1 MMKTIRIKNEQDIQ
15 QIEHTVL
22 VLGYFDGLHKGHQA
36 LFAEAR
42 KIASDKNLKIAVL
55 TFPESPKLTF
65 VRYQPSL
72 MLHLTSLED
81 RLQQLENLGVDYLY
95 LIDFT
100 SQFARNTAKQ
110 FVEKYISRLKAKAV
124 VAGFD
129 YHFGSD
135 RYSAEDLEKLFD
147 GQVIVVPSVNLN
159 GSKISS
165 TRIRETILAGN
176 VAESNQLLGY
186 SLSTCGIV
194 VHGNA
199 RGRTIGY
206 PTANLAPLDR
216 VILPADGVYVVDV
229 EHDGQIYR
237 GMASVGKNVTFEGDE
252 LRFEVNFLDFSQDIY
267 GDTIRIFWLEKI
279 RDMVKFDNVAEL
291 VKQLQVDEKIARY
304 WTPKN
309 GDH

>member
-1 MMKTIRIKNEQDIQ
+1 MKTIRIKNEQNIQ

-42 KIASDKNLKIAVL
+42 KIAAAKDLKIAVL
-55 TFPESPKLTF
+55 TFPESPKLAF

-72 MLHLTSLED
+72 MLHLTSPEE

-95 LIDFT
+95 LVDFT
-100 SQFARNTAKQ
+100 SQFARNTAEQ
-110 FVEKYISRLKAKAV
+110 FFTKYISRLKAKTV
-124 VAGFD
+124 IAGFD

-135 RYSAEDLEKLFD
+135 RRSAEDLEKLFE
-147 GQVIVVPSVNLN
+147 GQVIIVPSVNFN
-159 GSKISS
+159 GVKISS
-165 TRIRETILAGN
+165 TRIRETVLAGN

-186 SLSTCGIV
+186 SLSTSGIV

-229 EHDGQIYR
+229 EHDGQMYR

-252 LRFEVNFLDFSQDIY
+252 LRFEANIFDFSQDIY
-267 GDTIRIFWLEKI
+267 GDTIRIFWLDKI
-279 RDMVKFDNVAEL
+279 RDMVKFDNVDEL
-291 VKQLQVDEKIARY
+291 VKQLQADEEIARY

-309 GDH
+309 ENH

>member
-1 MMKTIRIKNEQDIQ
+1 MKTIRIKNEQNIQ

-42 KIASDKNLKIAVL
+42 KIAAAKDLKIAVL
-55 TFPESPKLTF
+55 TFPESPKLAF

-72 MLHLTSLED
+72 MLHLTSPEE

-95 LIDFT
+95 LVDFT
-100 SQFARNTAKQ
+100 SQFARNTAEQ
-110 FVEKYISRLKAKAV
+110 FFTKYISRLKAKTV
-124 VAGFD
+124 IAGFD

-135 RYSAEDLEKLFD
+135 RRSAEDLEKLFE
-147 GQVIVVPSVNLN
+147 GQVIIVPSVNFN
-159 GSKISS
+159 GVKISS
-165 TRIRETILAGN
+165 TRIRETVLAGN

-186 SLSTCGIV
+186 SLSTSGIV

-229 EHDGQIYR
+229 EHDGQMYR

-252 LRFEVNFLDFSQDIY
+252 LRFEANIFDFSQDIY
-267 GDTIRIFWLEKI
+267 GDTIRIFWLDKI
-279 RDMVKFDNVAEL
+279 RDMVKFDNVDEL
-291 VKQLQVDEKIARY
+291 VKQLQVDKEIARY
-304 WTPKN
+304 WSPKN
-309 GDH
+309 ENH

>member
-1 MMKTIRIKNEQDIQ
+1 MKTIRIKNEKDIQ

-42 KIASDKNLKIAVL
+42 KMAAEKHLKIAVL
-55 TFPESPKLTF
+55 TFPESPKLAF

-72 MLHLTSLED
+72 MLHLTSPED
-81 RLQQLENLGVDYLY
+81 RLQQMENLGVDYLY

-100 SQFARNTAKQ
+100 SQFARNTAEQ
-110 FVEKYISRLKAKAV
+110 FFTKYISRLKAEAV
-124 VAGFD
+124 IAGFD

-135 RYSAEDLEKLFD
+135 RRSAEDLEKLFE
-147 GQVIVVPSVNLN
+147 GQVIVVPSVNFN
-159 GSKISS
+159 GAKISS
-165 TRIRETILAGN
+165 TRIRETVLAGN

-252 LRFEVNFLDFSQDIY
+252 LRFEANIFDFSQDIY
-267 GDTIRIFWLEKI
+267 GDTIRIFWLDKI
-279 RDMVKFDNVAEL
+279 RDMVKFDNVDEL
-291 VKQLQVDEKIARY
+291 VKQLQADEEIARY

-309 GDH
+309 ENH

>member
-1 MMKTIRIKNEQDIQ
+1 MKTIRIKNEQDIQ
-15 QIEHTVL
+15 QIEQTVL

-42 KIASDKNLKIAVL
+42 KIASDKDLQIAVL

-135 RYSAEDLEKLFD
+135 RRSAEDLEKLFE
-147 GQVIVVPSVNLN
+147 GQVIIVPSVNFN
-159 GSKISS
+159 GVKISS
-165 TRIRETILAGN
+165 TRIRETVLAGN

-186 SLSTCGIV
+186 SLSTSGIV

>member
-1 MMKTIRIKNEQDIQ
+1 MKTIRIKNEKDIQ

-42 KIASDKNLKIAVL
+42 KMAAEKHLKIAVL
-55 TFPESPKLTF
+55 TFPESPKLAF

-72 MLHLTSLED
+72 MLHLTSPED
-81 RLQQLENLGVDYLY
+81 RLQQMENLGVDYFY

-100 SQFARNTAKQ
+100 SQFARNTAEQ
-110 FVEKYISRLKAKAV
+110 FFTKYISRLKAEAV
-124 VAGFD
+124 IAGFD

-135 RYSAEDLEKLFD
+135 RRSAEDLEKLFD
-147 GQVIVVPSVNLN
+147 GQVIVVPSVNFN
-159 GSKISS
+159 GAKVSS
-165 TRIRETILAGN
+165 TRIRETVLAGN

-186 SLSTCGIV
+186 SLSTRGIV

-229 EHDGQIYR
+229 EHEGKVYR

-252 LRFEVNFLDFSQDIY
+252 LRFEANIFEFSQDIY
-267 GDTIRIFWLEKI
+267 GDTIRIFWLDKI
-279 RDMVKFDNVAEL
+279 RDMVKFDNVDRL
-291 VKQLQVDEKIARY
+291 VKQLQADEEIARY

-309 GDH
+309 ANH

>member
-1 MMKTIRIKNEQDIQ
+1 MKTIRIKNEQDIQ

-42 KIASDKNLKIAVL
+42 KIAAAKDLKIAVL
-55 TFPESPKLTF
+55 TFPESPKLAF

-72 MLHLTSLED
+72 MLHLTSPEE

-95 LIDFT
+95 LVDFT
-100 SQFARNTAKQ
+100 SQFARNTAEQ
-110 FVEKYISRLKAKAV
+110 FFTKYISRLKAKTV
-124 VAGFD
+124 IAGFD

-135 RYSAEDLEKLFD
+135 RRSAEDLEKLFE
-147 GQVIVVPSVNLN
+147 GQVIIVPSVNFN
-159 GSKISS
+159 GVKISS
-165 TRIRETILAGN
+165 TRIRETVLAGN

-186 SLSTCGIV
+186 SLSTSGIV

-229 EHDGQIYR
+229 EHDGQMYR

-252 LRFEVNFLDFSQDIY
+252 LRFEANIFDFSQDIY
-267 GDTIRIFWLEKI
+267 GDTIRIFWLDKI
-279 RDMVKFDNVAEL
+279 RDMVKFDNVDEL
-291 VKQLQVDEKIARY
+291 VKQLQADKEIARY
-304 WTPKN
+304 WSPKN
-309 GDH
+309 ENH

>member
-1 MMKTIRIKNEQDIQ
+1 MKTIRIKNEKDIQ

-42 KIASDKNLKIAVL
+42 KMAAEKHLKIAVL
-55 TFPESPKLTF
+55 TFPESPKLAF

-72 MLHLTSLED
+72 MLHLTSPED
-81 RLQQLENLGVDYLY
+81 RLQQMENLGVDYLY

-100 SQFARNTAKQ
+100 SQFARNTAEQ
-110 FVEKYISRLKAKAV
+110 FFEKYISRLKAKV
-124 VAGFD
+124 VIAGFD

-135 RYSAEDLEKLFD
+135 RGNAEDLKKLFE
-147 GQVIVVPSVNLN
+147 GQVIVVPSVNFN
-159 GSKISS
+159 GAKVSS
-165 TRIRETILAGN
+165 TRIRETVLAGN

-186 SLSTCGIV
+186 SLSTRGIV

-229 EHDGQIYR
+229 EHEGKVYR

-252 LRFEVNFLDFSQDIY
+252 LRFEANIFEFSQDIY
-267 GDTIRIFWLEKI
+267 GDTIRIFWLDKI
-279 RDMVKFDNVAEL
+279 RDMVKFDNVDKL
-291 VKQLQVDEKIARY
+291 VKQLQADEEIARY

-309 GDH
+309 ANH

>member
-1 MMKTIRIKNEQDIQ
+1 MKTIRIKNEKDIQ

-42 KIASDKNLKIAVL
+42 KMAAEKHLKIAVL
-55 TFPESPKLTF
+55 TFPESPKLAF

-72 MLHLTSLED
+72 MLHLTSPED
-81 RLQQLENLGVDYLY
+81 RLQQMENLGVDYLY

-100 SQFARNTAKQ
+100 SQFARNTAEQ
-110 FVEKYISRLKAKAV
+110 FFTKYISRLKAEAV
-124 VAGFD
+124 IAGFD

-135 RYSAEDLEKLFD
+135 RRNAEDLEKLFD
-147 GQVIVVPSVNLN
+147 GQVIVVPSVNFN
-159 GSKISS
+159 GAKVSS
-165 TRIRETILAGN
+165 TRIRETVLAGN

-216 VILPADGVYVVDV
+216 VILPADGVYVVDI

-252 LRFEVNFLDFSQDIY
+252 LRFEANIFEFSQDIY
-267 GDTIRIFWLEKI
+267 GDTIRIFWLDKI
-279 RDMVKFDNVAEL
+279 RDMVKFDNVDEL
-291 VKQLQVDEKIARY
+291 VKQLQADEEIARY
-304 WTPKN
+304 WIPEN
-309 GDH
+309 DNH

>member
-1 MMKTIRIKNEQDIQ
+1 MKTIRIKNEQNIQ

-42 KIASDKNLKIAVL
+42 KIAAAKDLKIAVL
-55 TFPESPKLTF
+55 TFPESPKLAF

-72 MLHLTSLED
+72 MLHLTSPEE

-95 LIDFT
+95 LVDFT
-100 SQFARNTAKQ
+100 SQFARNTAEQ
-110 FVEKYISRLKAKAV
+110 FFTKYISRLKAKTV
-124 VAGFD
+124 IAGFD

-135 RYSAEDLEKLFD
+135 RRSAEDLEKLFE
-147 GQVIVVPSVNLN
+147 GQVIIVPSVNFN
-159 GSKISS
+159 GVKISS
-165 TRIRETILAGN
+165 TRIRETVLAGN

-186 SLSTCGIV
+186 SLSTSGIV

-229 EHDGQIYR
+229 EHDGQMYR

-252 LRFEVNFLDFSQDIY
+252 LRFEANIFDFSQDIY
-267 GDTIRIFWLEKI
+267 GDTIRIFWLDKI
-279 RDMVKFDNVAEL
+279 RDMVKFDNVDEL
-291 VKQLQVDEKIARY
+291 VKQLQADKEIARY
-304 WTPKN
+304 WSPKN
-309 GDH
+309 ENH

>member
-1 MMKTIRIKNEQDIQ
+1 MKTIRIKNEKDIQ

-42 KIASDKNLKIAVL
+42 KMAAEKHLKIAVL
-55 TFPESPKLTF
+55 TFPESPKLAF

-72 MLHLTSLED
+72 MLHLTSPED
-81 RLQQLENLGVDYLY
+81 RLQQMENLGVDYLY

-100 SQFARNTAKQ
+100 SQFARNTAEQ
-110 FVEKYISRLKAKAV
+110 FFTKYISRLKAEAV
-124 VAGFD
+124 IAGFD

-135 RYSAEDLEKLFD
+135 RGNAEDLEKLFD
-147 GQVIVVPSVNLN
+147 GQVIVVPSVNFN
-159 GSKISS
+159 GEKVSS
-165 TRIRETILAGN
+165 TRIRETVLAGN

-186 SLSTCGIV
+186 SLSTRGIV

-252 LRFEVNFLDFSQDIY
+252 LRFEANIFDFSQDIY
-267 GDTIRIFWLEKI
+267 GDIIRIFWLDKI
-279 RDMVKFDNVAEL
+279 RDMVKFDHVDEL
-291 VKQLQVDEKIARY
+291 VKQLQADEEIARY
-304 WTPKN
+304 WIPEN
-309 GDH
+309 DNH